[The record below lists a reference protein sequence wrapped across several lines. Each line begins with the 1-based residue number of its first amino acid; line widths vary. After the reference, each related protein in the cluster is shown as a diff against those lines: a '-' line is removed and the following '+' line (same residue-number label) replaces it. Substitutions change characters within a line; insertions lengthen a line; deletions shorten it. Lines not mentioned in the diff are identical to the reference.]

1 MKRYIYRVKIAKTNR
16 NQNRLNWNKT
26 NGLFMTMVMVHGTS
40 DQISTNTN
48 DGSTSL
54 SEPKGKDEVRIYSDI
69 TAFIGANEYHL

>member
-1 MKRYIYRVKIAKTNR
+1 
-16 NQNRLNWNKT
+16 
-26 NGLFMTMVMVHGTS
+26 MTMVMVHGTS